1 VDALDDEEQG
11 EMSEDN
17 TGQMTDRTE
26 KSY

>member
-17 TGQMTDRTE
+17 TEQMTDRTE